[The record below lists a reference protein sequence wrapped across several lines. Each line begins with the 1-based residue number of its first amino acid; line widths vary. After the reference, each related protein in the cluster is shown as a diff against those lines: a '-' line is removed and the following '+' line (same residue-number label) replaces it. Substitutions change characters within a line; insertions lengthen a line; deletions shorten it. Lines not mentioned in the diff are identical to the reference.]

1 MIFADVKKFCP
12 TKSDVRRRRSGKW
25 GGNYSTC
32 VGECKCKLFFRYKE
46 FCIHSAN
53 VHGGLVEALLRD
65 EREELR
71 ALAPKFKAIRTR
83 LC

>member
-1 MIFADVKKFCP
+1 MINLFAP
-12 TKSDVRRRRSGKW
+12 
-25 GGNYSTC
+25 
-32 VGECKCKLFFRYKE
+32 RYKE

-71 ALAPKFKAIRTR
+71 SLAPKFKAIRSR
-83 LC
+83 

>member
-1 MIFADVKKFCP
+1 MKKYFP
-12 TKSDVRRRRSGKW
+12 TKSAARRPKSEQWGKFDTQK
-25 GGNYSTC
+25 N
-32 VGECKCKLFFRYKE
+32 VKHEMINLFAPRYKE

-71 ALAPKFKAIRTR
+71 SLAPKFKAIRSR
-83 LC
+83 

>member
-1 MIFADVKKFCP
+1 MVNMSQNVKF
-12 TKSDVRRRRSGKW
+12 
-25 GGNYSTC
+25 
-32 VGECKCKLFFRYKE
+32 KLFRYKE

-71 ALAPKFKAIRTR
+71 SMAPKFKAIRAR